1 MFGTGRRCPVGAG
14 HDVRGHD
21 SWKIDVENDVHNFW
35 KIKYLSV
42 SLRSAIVPKRP
53 TMSVKVLIN
62 N

>member
-1 MFGTGRRCPVGAG
+1 MTEDGTGMTEGGPGQG
-14 HDVRGHD
+14 
-21 SWKIDVENDVHNFW
+21 KTVENDVHNFW